1 MMNSSCLRL
10 YAITDVRLNPDMS
23 IEEKVAAAIRGGATM
38 IQYREKLET
47 AEKQKHHAVC
57 LHNICK
63 SYNVPLIINDN
74 VMLAKEIG
82 AEGVHIGQN
91 DMNIVQARE
100 LLGADK
106 IIGVTAKTV
115 EQAVAAYENGA
126 DYLGSGAVF
135 GSTTKT
141 DAIPMDINTLR
152 AICESVPIPVVAIG
166 GINIS
171 NVEELAGV
179 PIAGVAVVGGIFG
192 NEDIELGTRRL
203 LDTIMMMGM
212 WH

>member
-1 MMNSSCLRL
+1 MNRLCLRL
-10 YAITDVRLNPDMS
+10 YAITDNRLQPDIP
-23 IEEKVAAAIRGGATM
+23 IELKVESAIRGGATM
-38 IQYREKLET
+38 IQYREKFET
-47 AEKQKHHAVC
+47 AKKQKQHAVC
-57 LHNICK
+57 LHDICK

-74 VMLAKEIG
+74 VMLAKEID

-91 DMNIVQARE
+91 DMNIVQARK
-100 LLGADK
+100 LLGSDK
-106 IIGVTAKTV
+106 IIGVTAKTIQ
-115 EQAVAAYENGA
+115 QAVSAYENGA

-141 DAIPMDINTLR
+141 DAVPMDIDTLR

-203 LDTIMMMGM
+203 LDTIMMMGI
-212 WH
+212 